1 MESVLRGAVVYV
13 LVWLVL
19 RVSGKRT
26 LSEASTFD
34 LVLLLIIS
42 ETTQQ
47 AMIRDDYSITNAF
60 LLIVTLVGID
70 ILTSVGKQRW
80 PAVQR
85 LMDGLPVVIVRDGRP
100 LRDCMDRLRID
111 DHDVLAAARQL
122 HGLERLDQV
131 KYAVLESNGRISI
144 VPR

>member
-1 MESVLRGAVVYV
+1 MESVLRGTVVYA

-26 LSEASTFD
+26 LSGASTFD

-47 AMIRDDYSITNAF
+47 AMIRDDHSITNAF

-70 ILTSVGKQRW
+70 ILTSIGKQRW

-85 LMDGLPVVIVRDGRP
+85 LMNGLPVVIVRDGRP

-111 DHDVLAAARQL
+111 EDDVLAAARQM

-131 KYAVLESNGRISI
+131 KYAVLENNGRISI